1 MSRDNEEG
9 LVLIKVSDLD
19 KWRKKELVL
28 VKTSDITKLYKK
40 KQVEIAREIFEEIEK
55 IAMHGVTPFGLCL
68 MSMGEAA
75 FAQLKK
81 KYLGEDINAPT
92 KESEGESEISF
103 NINQSEVV

>member
-40 KQVEIAREIFEEIEK
+40 KQVKIAREIFEELTDTFKDIPMWGAVAVKK
-55 IAMHGVTPFGLCL
+55 IA
-68 MSMGEAA
+68 E
-75 FAQLKK
+75 LKK
-81 KYLGEDINAPT
+81 KY
-92 KESEGESEISF
+92 ESEGEG
-103 NINQSEVV
+103 